1 MSMAEKDLPV
11 LLIRSDGCVV
21 ELPELSSDDTKAL
34 IDRIAVGLW
43 PMRKFRVNRG
53 IDHRG

>member
-1 MSMAEKDLPV
+1 MAEKDLPV